1 VTDVLIVDD
10 DEQIRRSLLRLLP
23 AHELTCR
30 ALSTADDPLDAIRRE
45 SPDVV
50 LLDVR
55 LGRASGLDVLRALR
69 RHDPRRPPVVLMTAS
84 RDLFAE
90 ISTELGACDDW
101 VTKPW
106 DPQELVA
113 RLYLAKRRSAANR
126 AERNAG
132 AASSSRQ

>member
-1 VTDVLIVDD
+1 MTDVLVVDD
-10 DEQIRRSLLRLLP
+10 DEHIRRSLLRLLP

-30 ALSTADDPLDAIRRE
+30 AFATVDHALDAIRE
-45 SPDVV
+45 EPPDIV
-50 LLDVR
+50 LLDVG
-55 LGRASGLDVLRALR
+55 LGRESGLDLLRALR
-69 RHDPRRPPVVLMTAS
+69 RDDPRRPPVVLMTAS

-113 RLYLAKRRSAANR
+113 RLYLAKRRSVANR
-126 AERNAG
+126 AEWSAG
-132 AASSSRQ
+132 ATSSSRR